1 MDITIS
7 FSLFIIIVLEVCQ
20 AFSGSSTTTS
30 DNYPSSLIVFKD
42 WCTSN
47 GIITPLDL
55 QVRSEN
61 GGDYRYMVYSSD
73 QSIAGRRPEKL
84 SGPILR
90 IPLDA
95 CIVSDTLEGLT
106 KELEKEKSLGKDS
119 YFAPYINIL
128 PVLDSPSL
136 QSMPRFWSEEKL
148 EKVSEFDGGQI
159 YQRVELVKSTCKEY
173 NLDPWAYACVN
184 SRANFLDGKG
194 YAMTPILDMINHD
207 GSSKTT
213 ASIIENELFL
223 SIEKD
228 FSFGDEV
235 FISYGTFSNVETL
248 CDYGFVDLENNN
260 CMTECVDVRMIRKT
274 PVKVTIDGNANGRID
289 LGSLAILRSYLASPE
304 EVEALLCNDD
314 TISMNTVYT
323 RPISDANEEDVYSFI
338 ASFIDEAIYD
348 GKAGIQWAKE
358 NHEDMIENY
367 LNGRVKIL
375 TKGLKFIKRKFPNLL
390 Y

>member
-1 MDITIS
+1 MNATQR
-7 FSLFIIIVLEVCQ
+7 FSLFIIMIASCH
-20 AFSGSSTTTS
+20 AFSVQSSASNT
-30 DNYPSSLIVFKD
+30 YPSSLAVFKD
-42 WCTSN
+42 WCTSR

-73 QSIAGRRPEKL
+73 QSIAGRPDKL

-95 CIVSDTLEGLT
+95 CIVSDTLEGLA
-106 KELEKEKSLGKDS
+106 KELEKERNLGENSK
-119 YFAPYINIL
+119 FAPYINVL
-128 PVLDSPSL
+128 PTLSSPSL

-213 ASIIENELFL
+213 ASIMENELFL

-235 FISYGTFSNVETL
+235 FISYGSFSNVETL
-248 CDYGFVDLENNN
+248 CDYGFVDLESNNFK
-260 CMTECVDVRMIRKT
+260 TECVDVRMIRKA

-289 LGSLAILRSYLASPE
+289 LGSLTILRSYLAPPE
-304 EVEALLCNDD
+304 AVEALLSSNDK
-314 TISMNTVYT
+314 ISRNTVFT
-323 RPISDANEEDVYSFI
+323 RPISDAIEEDVHSFI
-338 ASFIDEAIYD
+338 ASFIDEAIFD
-348 GKAGIQWAKE
+348 GKEGIQWAKD
-358 NHEDMIENY
+358 NHEDMIEKY
-367 LNGRVKIL
+367 LNCRVEVL
-375 TKGLKFIKRKFPNLL
+375 TKGLNFIKRKFPDLL